1 MINFLNSR
9 LLPADQ
15 HTSHLF
21 LADCL
26 VVFCWPI
33 AWWSFA
39 GWPRVVAWRSTAV
52 TAMSLAAFDEVNLKG
67 ESLSA
72 LFFFFFSIWC
82 FTANPQ
88 PQTCHHRHQDTI
100 GLPLRYGSEQPKI
113 KSTEPPACPFACSL
127 ALLTYSLASH
137 CSPHSLGL
145 RAPLRSFV
153 HSLTHS
159 HPSSWWDVFASG
171 CFES

>member
-1 MINFLNSR
+1 
-9 LLPADQ
+9 
-15 HTSHLF
+15 
-21 LADCL
+21 
-26 VVFCWPI
+26 
-33 AWWSFA
+33 
-39 GWPRVVAWRSTAV
+39 
-52 TAMSLAAFDEVNLKG
+52 MSLAAFDEVNLKG

-127 ALLTYSLASH
+127 ALLTYSLAILRTARRTRLACVLH
-137 CSPHSLGL
+137 C
-145 RAPLRSFV
+145 V
-153 HSLTHS
+153 HLFTRSLTHTQAHGEMS
-159 HPSSWWDVFASG
+159 LHQAVLNHSALISIPPSLGTLLLVRRNPSTSPRRLLSFQSLPLPVNHLGWNS
-171 CFES
+171 